1 MSNQQVGSFLNV
13 LQNSLMFASYDNT
26 WRMLLW
32 YNPEVLPHT
41 NYDPSDPDRD
51 YGSYGCIRFAT
62 KAEMEASNQRLSLD
76 KQVYVVTNDESD
88 NTTNQCYYWEG
99 SRYVRRFQVPR
110 VANNITGSPAAEF
123 AFQYKVHEGDVRQWA
138 LPTTNHLLMMFVYYN
153 EINACLAAINRGTL
167 PTSNS
172 WTCQQGNAS
181 NAYCVAIPS
190 ANVVNYYKTN
200 PYAVVPVAAL

>member
-1 MSNQQVGSFLNV
+1 
-13 LQNSLMFASYDNT
+13 
-26 WRMLLW
+26 
-32 YNPEVLPHT
+32 
-41 NYDPSDPDRD
+41 
-51 YGSYGCIRFAT
+51 
-62 KAEMEASNQRLSLD
+62 MEASNQRLSLD

-110 VANNITGSPAAEF
+110 VANGITGSPAAEF

-172 WTCQQGNAS
+172 WTCQQNGANY
-181 NAYCVAIPS
+181 AYYVTIPS
-190 ANVVNYYKTN
+190 AGATSNLKSYT
-200 PYAVVPVAAL
+200 YAVVPVAAL